1 MGAAG
6 QLSSQG
12 LQATPANQQGLLMD
26 LMHILSTDSEGFP
39 RRAVLRVFTEWLRD
53 GHADVVRD
61 TEWFVATVLQAVSR
75 DLDWEVRVQGLE
87 LAQVFLVQAMGQPR
101 LLCPYTV
108 GLPGATSSRP
118 HLEFLQT
125 LCRLPLFKF
134 AFCALLDCDRPVAQ
148 KACDLLLFLRDK
160 TVSCSNPQEA
170 GDSPNSASVEAALQ
184 RWREGEQAQPLG
196 DLEPE
201 AMLAILRSLDLESL
215 QGRLAKSSDHVEKSP
230 QSLLQDMLAT
240 VGVLEEN
247 EADCY

>member
-1 MGAAG
+1 MLTFLE
-6 QLSSQG
+6 LSN
-12 LQATPANQQGLLMD
+12 LQGLLMD
-26 LMHILSTDSEGFP
+26 FMHILSTDSEGFP
-39 RRAVLRVFTEWLRD
+39 RRAVVRVFTEWLRD
-53 GHADVVRD
+53 GHADVLRD

-87 LAQVFLVQAMGQPR
+87 LARVFLIQGMGQPS
-101 LLCPYTV
+101 LHCPYTV
-108 GLPGATSSRP
+108 GLPGAASPRP

-125 LCRLPLFKF
+125 LCRLPLFEF

-160 TVSCSNPQEA
+160 TVPCSGPQEA
-170 GDSPNSASVEAALQ
+170 GDSPHSASVEAALQ

-201 AMLAILRSLDLESL
+201 AMLAILRSLDLEAL

>member
-1 MGAAG
+1 M
-6 QLSSQG
+6 
-12 LQATPANQQGLLMD
+12 
-26 LMHILSTDSEGFP
+26 
-39 RRAVLRVFTEWLRD
+39 
-53 GHADVVRD
+53 
-61 TEWFVATVLQAVSR
+61 ATVLQAVSR

-87 LAQVFLVQAMGQPR
+87 LARVFLTQALGQPS
-101 LLCPYTV
+101 LHCPYTV
-108 GLPGATSSRP
+108 GLPRASSPRP
-118 HLEFLQT
+118 HPEFLQT
-125 LCRLPLFKF
+125 LCRLPLFEF

-160 TVSCSNPQEA
+160 TVPCSSPREA

-196 DLEPE
+196 DLDPE
-201 AMLAILRSLDLESL
+201 AMLAILRALDLEGL